1 MFVFFFF
8 KDTAP
13 TQIYTDVHTLS
24 LHDALPCLDMMA
36 RNDVAIDPTI
46 TIHEN
51 LLLGRNGK
59 VSPSFADIYDHMPVG
74 QQRGLK
80 EAWADVSAPGQDEKY
95 RGRSEE
101 HTSELQSLMRSSS
114 AVFCLKKK
122 K

>member
-1 MFVFFFF
+1 
-8 KDTAP
+8 
-13 TQIYTDVHTLS
+13 
-24 LHDALPCLDMMA
+24 MMA

-80 EAWADVSAPGQDEKY
+80 EAWADVSAPGQDEK
-95 RGRSEE
+95 RSEE
-101 HTSELQSLMRSSS
+101 HTSELQSLMRLSY
-114 AVFCLKKK
+114 AVFCLKQKNTSVQHTANSDAR
-122 K
+122 